1 LEEKISALE
10 VKLQE
15 KQKERDDLEKKLSYL
30 KQENQLAKDLI
41 QKVQNCEKEKLMK
54 QEAESPG
61 IFSWLP
67 SWGSTSNQQDPSN

>member
-1 LEEKISALE
+1 LEEQISALE

-41 QKVQNCEKEKLMK
+41 QRVQNCEKEKLMK
-54 QEAESPG
+54 QEVESTG